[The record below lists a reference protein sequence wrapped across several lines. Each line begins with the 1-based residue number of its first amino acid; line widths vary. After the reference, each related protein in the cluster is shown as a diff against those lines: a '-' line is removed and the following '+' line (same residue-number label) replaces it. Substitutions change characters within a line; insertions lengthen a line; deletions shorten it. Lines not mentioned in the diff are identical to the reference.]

1 MISIDLKNA
10 FSQMDINDKKDKIS
24 DELIFVGEL
33 IKKLQGVYGIENNF
47 EIKNYD
53 SKIELNEEQTLD
65 FLYEDIF
72 EIQKQLLLLVANIQN
87 NE

>member
-10 FSQMDINDKKDKIS
+10 FSELDINDKKDKIS
-24 DELIFVGEL
+24 DELIFIGEL
-33 IKKLQGVYGIENNF
+33 VKKLQSIYGIENAF

-53 SKIELNEEQTLD
+53 SRKQLSEEQTLEI
-65 FLYEDIF
+65 LYEDIF
-72 EIQKQLLLLVANIQN
+72 EIEKQLLLLVTSIQN

>member
-1 MISIDLKNA
+1 MISISLKNA
-10 FSQMDINDKKDKIS
+10 FSEMDINDKKDKIS
-24 DELIFVGEL
+24 DELIFIGEL
-33 IKKLQGVYGIENNF
+33 VKRIQNSCGLESNF
-47 EIKNYD
+47 EIKNYN
-53 SKIELNEEQTLD
+53 SKNELSEDQTLD

>member
-1 MISIDLKNA
+1 MISINLKNA

-24 DELIFVGEL
+24 DELIFIGEL
-33 IKKLQGVYGIENNF
+33 VKKLQGVYGIENNF

-53 SKIELNEEQTLD
+53 SKAELNEDETLN

>member
-1 MISIDLKNA
+1 MISINLRNA
-10 FSQMDINDKKDKIS
+10 FSEMDINDKKDKIS
-24 DELIFVGEL
+24 DELIFIGEL
-33 IKKLQGVYGIENNF
+33 IKKLQNIHSLENNF

-53 SKIELNEEQTLD
+53 SKIELNESQTLD
-65 FLYEDIF
+65 FIYEDIF

>member
-1 MISIDLKNA
+1 MISINLKNA
-10 FSQMDINDKKDKIS
+10 FSNMDINDKKDKIS
-24 DELIFVGEL
+24 DELIFIGEL
-33 IKKLQGVYGIENNF
+33 VKKLQSSCGIENNF

-53 SKIELNEEQTLD
+53 SKTNLTEDQTLE

>member
-1 MISIDLKNA
+1 MISINLKNA
-10 FSQMDINDKKDKIS
+10 FSEMDTNDKKDKIS
-24 DELIFVGEL
+24 DELMFIGEL
-33 IKKLQGVYGIENNF
+33 IKKIQSIHGVENNF

-53 SKIELNEEQTLD
+53 SKINLNEDQTLE

-72 EIQKQLLLLVANIQN
+72 EIQKQLLLLVSSIQS

>member
-1 MISIDLKNA
+1 MISINLRNA
-10 FSQMDINDKKDKIS
+10 FSEMDINDKKDKIS
-24 DELIFVGEL
+24 DELIFIGEL
-33 IKKLQGVYGIENNF
+33 IKKLQSIHSLENNF

-53 SKIELNEEQTLD
+53 SKIELNESQTLD
-65 FLYEDIF
+65 FIYEDIF

>member
-1 MISIDLKNA
+1 MISINLKNA
-10 FSQMDINDKKDKIS
+10 FSNMDINDKKDKIS
-24 DELIFVGEL
+24 DELIFIGEL
-33 IKKLQGVYGIENNF
+33 IKKIQSIHSVENNF

-53 SKIELNEEQTLD
+53 SKNELSEDETLD
-65 FLYEDIF
+65 FIYEDIF

>member
-10 FSQMDINDKKDKIS
+10 FSAMDINDKKDKIS
-24 DELIFVGEL
+24 DELIFIGEL
-33 IKKLQGVYGIENNF
+33 VKKLQGVYGIKNNF

-87 NE
+87 NK